1 MTNVTIFGGTGYAG
15 SHIAREAVKRGHA
28 VVSYS
33 RKPPDEPIN
42 GVRYV
47 TGTILSDAD
56 RHAALDG
63 AGVVVVALSPRGDM
77 ATQMR
82 AGVAALAEDVA
93 GAGVRLG
100 VVGGAGSLLVTDGGP
115 QLVSTP
121 DFPAEVRDEAITMGE
136 ILEDLRGAPDELDW
150 FFVSPP
156 ANFGSFVSVE
166 SRGRYR
172 VGGDV
177 LLVDE
182 NGQSEISGEDFA
194 VAFVDEIEQPKHHRT
209 RFTVGY

>member
-15 SHIAREAVKRGHA
+15 SCIAREAVKRGHA

-33 RKPPDEPIN
+33 RKPPDEPII
-42 GVRYV
+42 GVHYI

-63 AGVVVVALSPRGDM
+63 ADVVVVALSPRGDM

-82 AGVAALAEDVA
+82 AGVAALAVDVA

-100 VVGGAGSLLVTDGGP
+100 VVGGAGSLLVADGGP
-115 QLVSTP
+115 QLESTP
-121 DFPAEVRDEAITMGE
+121 DFPAEIRDEAITMGE

-150 FFVSPP
+150 FFVSPS

-177 LLVDE
+177 LLIDQ

-194 VAFVDEIEQPKHHRT
+194 VAFVDEIEQPTHHRT

>member
-15 SHIAREAVKRGHA
+15 SYIAREAVKRGHA

-56 RHAALDG
+56 RRAALDG

-100 VVGGAGSLLVTDGGP
+100 VVGGAGSLLVADGGP

-136 ILEDLRGAPDELDW
+136 ILEDLRGTPDELDW
-150 FFVSPP
+150 FFISPP